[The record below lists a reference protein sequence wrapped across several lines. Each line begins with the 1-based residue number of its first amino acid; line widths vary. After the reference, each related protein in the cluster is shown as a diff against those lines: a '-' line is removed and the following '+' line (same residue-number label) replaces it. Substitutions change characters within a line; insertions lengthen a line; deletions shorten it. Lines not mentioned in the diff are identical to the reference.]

1 MSKLFVQIIVMLIA
15 YEKSDPFQLKYG
27 ATLRWASVP
36 KQDWTVPRNA
46 YSSVWHWQC
55 LANAKPSQIRAG
67 RVELDLMFG
76 GQ

>member
-1 MSKLFVQIIVMLIA
+1 MA

-27 ATLRWASVP
+27 ATIRWATEP
-36 KQDWTVPRNA
+36 KQDWTLPLNA

-55 LANAKPSQIRAG
+55 LANARPSQIGAG
-67 RVELDLMFG
+67 MAELGLMFG